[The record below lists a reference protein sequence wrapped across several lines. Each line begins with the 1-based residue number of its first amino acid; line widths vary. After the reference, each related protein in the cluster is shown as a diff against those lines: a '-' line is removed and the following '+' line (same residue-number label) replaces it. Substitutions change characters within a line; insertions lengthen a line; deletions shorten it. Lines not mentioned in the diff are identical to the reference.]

1 MQELKL
7 ADLGEGMHEAEIVEW
22 LVKVGD
28 TVKIDQTVVKVETDK
43 ALVEIPSPV
52 TGRVAD
58 IRVQAGQTAKVGDT
72 LVLFETTTNG
82 DRPNVG
88 NVILSEAK
96 DLPPTVP
103 PINVATPLVGVVGR
117 GARGATV
124 SSDRPTP
131 TSPTSSSLPAPRLGD
146 DEGPSAAP
154 LAPRLG
160 DDQAP
165 RPGDDEG
172 PSTPKRRVLAA
183 PAVRKLAF
191 ELGVDLEQVIP
202 SDPSGRVSIDD
213 VRTYAERA
221 KTSAEPVGSVILS
234 EAKDL
239 STSRVPPIEGQ
250 QGIREGAHPGDDQAQ
265 EDRQPLTGLRKRI
278 AEHMERAWRTIPHA
292 SAFDEVDGTALIA
305 LRQALLPVAE
315 KRGVHLT
322 YVPLLIRLLLP
333 VLKEFPVFNASF
345 DGERREIIY
354 KHYYHIGVATNSPEG
369 LLVPVMRNAD
379 RLTLLSIATE
389 LERLIEGARKRS
401 LSLPEVSGSTFTLNN
416 VGSFGGSSGTPIINY
431 PEVAILA
438 VGKLQEKAIVQHGA
452 VLVQPMMP
460 LTLSFDHRLIDG
472 AMAAAFL
479 ARFKELVENPQQL
492 MLDML

>member
-96 DLPPTVP
+96 DLSPTVP

-131 TSPTSSSLPAPRLGD
+131 TSPTSSSLP
-146 DEGPSAAP
+146 
-154 LAPRLG
+154 APRLG

-250 QGIREGAHPGDDQAQ
+250 QGIHEGAHPGDDQAQ

-315 KRGVHLT
+315 KRGVRLT

-379 RLTLLSIATE
+379 RLTLLSIAGE
-389 LERLIEGARKRS
+389 LERLIDGARRRS

-438 VGKLQEKAIVQHGA
+438 VGKLQEKAIVRRVPIHRARGA
-452 VLVQPMMP
+452 VLVRPIMP